1 MTTTGEST
9 HAAND
14 EALLART
21 LLARTIDKLRA
32 GAFEARAGCMTRVVS
47 GLRDVAPYAALE
59 LLLPG
64 GSLMVLLLWLYRRH
78 KRGNPLGASAS

>member
-21 LLARTIDKLRA
+21 IDKLRA
-32 GAFEARAGCMTRVVS
+32 GAFKARAGCMTRVVS

-64 GSLMVLLLWLYRRH
+64 GSLMALLLWLYRRH
-78 KRGNPLGASAS
+78 KRGNPLGASAR